1 MGRCNEAVI
10 VVGLKVKEWKQLD
23 LSKFIHDPK
32 NELAGETELTKF
44 LETNKG
50 LSYIAPHEYKGW
62 EEDMVV
68 GIKVLSVYGEAIEL
82 DFESVIDKTSL
93 VIEEFSTRFG
103 FMGKVYFGPH
113 EG

>member
-1 MGRCNEAVI
+1 MGRCNEAAI
-10 VVGLKVKEWKQLD
+10 VVGLKVKEWRKLD
-23 LSKFIHDPK
+23 LSRFIHNPT
-32 NELAGETELTKF
+32 NELDGETELTKF

-50 LSYIAPHEYKGW
+50 LSYIAPPEYKGW

-82 DFESVIDKTSL
+82 NFEDIIDKTSL
-93 VIEEFSTRFG
+93 VIDEFSERFG
-103 FMGKVYFGPH
+103 FMGRVYFGSH